1 LGEKTIFTYKPFQ
14 NCENSQKNN
23 NMVRSLQKPT
33 ITIFQIY
40 KLLNFHLS
48 TIIDIENN
56 EWFPFEECVRKL
68 TNINDNGMWTNMFLD
83 NDDNFPKHSNHKYHQ
98 C

>member
-1 LGEKTIFTYKPFQ
+1 MKLTKTNNKLFFKF
-14 NCENSQKNN
+14 KN
-23 NMVRSLQKPT
+23 L
-33 ITIFQIY
+33 
-40 KLLNFHLS
+40 HLP

-68 TNINDNGMWTNMFLD
+68 TNINDNGMWTNIFLD
-83 NDDNFPKHSNHKYHQ
+83 NADNFPKHTNCKYHQ